1 MQAKLARRSHGAVAE
16 LRWLIWQVPFG
27 SFCAT
32 TLLYIRIIYGYVYL
46 YCITKCFVFLSYFLV
61 KCRTC
66 GFVDSFENETIDE
79 VLQFVTIC
87 SRQKAPSF
95 SWPGTSSFTAEVI
108 LRVGQDI

>member
-61 KCRTC
+61 INVGHVGLSTHLKTRQSMKCC
-66 GFVDSFENETIDE
+66 NS
-79 VLQFVTIC
+79 LQ
-87 SRQKAPSF
+87 SAPGKKLPASHG
-95 SWPGTSSFTAEVI
+95 PGHLLLQ
-108 LRVGQDI
+108 LR

>member
-1 MQAKLARRSHGAVAE
+1 M
-16 LRWLIWQVPFG
+16 
-27 SFCAT
+27 FCVF
-32 TLLYIRIIYGYVYL
+32 IIFS
-46 YCITKCFVFLSYFLV
+46 CH

-108 LRVGQDI
+108 LRVGQDII